1 MLTRRTFL
9 ALLPLLYSAAV
20 VGRRFTR
27 EEDQFLE
34 DLSHRAFLFF
44 WEQADAGT
52 GLVRDRALADSAMP
66 DTRATASSA
75 ATGFGLTGLCIA
87 SDRGWIP
94 RAHARER
101 TVATLRFY
109 AEQSVHEHGWFYHFV
124 DSATGTRRGNSEL
137 STIDTALLL
146 AGVVTAQE
154 YFRKDADIARLART
168 IWDRIDFR
176 WMMNGDPALLSMHW
190 RPEDGFSKNHW
201 DHHCELG
208 IMYLL
213 GIASATSPLPSESW
227 YAWRRPTVSYGGHT
241 YISGAP
247 PLFVHQYSQAWIDFR
262 GRREQRP
269 PMTNWFDNSV
279 EATLAHRQFCIDL
292 RTQFPGY
299 SANMWG
305 ITSSDTPK
313 GYKAWGGPPAT
324 GPIDGSVVPCA
335 AGGSLMLAPEVCVP
349 ALMEMHRVFGERV
362 YKRYGF
368 VDAFHPTTGWTNTD
382 VIGIDV
388 GITLLSAENL
398 RTGNV
403 WNWFMR
409 NRQIRSAMSQLFM
422 KGPSASAPLPEAA

>member
-1 MLTRRTFL
+1 MTMTSTRRSFLGGL
-9 ALLPLLYSAAV
+9 ALAGSAATA
-20 VGRRFTR
+20 GRRLTR

-34 DLSHRAFLFF
+34 DLSHRSFLFL
-44 WEQADAGT
+44 WEQANART
-52 GLVRDRALADSAMP
+52 GLVRDRALADGDTP
-66 DTRATASSA
+66 DKRATASSA

-87 SDRGWIP
+87 SERGWIS
-94 RAHARER
+94 RTQARER
-101 TVATLRFY
+101 ILATLRFY
-109 AEQSVHEHGWFYHFV
+109 GQVAVHEHGWYYHFV
-124 DSATGTRRGNSEL
+124 DSATGTRRGTTEV

-154 YFRKDADIARLART
+154 YFNKDAEIVRMAHE

-176 WMMNGDPALLSMHW
+176 WMMNGHPAFLSMHW
-190 RPEDGFSKNHW
+190 KPEDGFSKNYW

-213 GIASATSPLPSESW
+213 GIASTTSPLPVESW
-227 YAWRRPTVSYGGHT
+227 HTWRRPTVNYGGHT
-241 YISGAP
+241 YISGAS

-262 GRREQRP
+262 GRRERQLP
-269 PMTNWFDNSV
+269 FTNWFDNSV

-299 SANMWG
+299 SKNIWG
-305 ITSSDTPK
+305 ITASDSAK
-313 GYKAWGGPPAT
+313 GYKAWGGPPAK

-335 AGGSLMLAPEVCVP
+335 AGGSLMLAPEVCLP
-349 ALMEMHRVFGERV
+349 ALMEIRRAFGERV

-368 VDAFHPTTGWTNTD
+368 VDAFHPTNGWTDKD

-398 RTGNV
+398 RTGKV

-409 NRQIRSAMSQLFM
+409 NRQIRRAMSELFT
-422 KGPSASAPLPEAA
+422 